1 MTARAPEITLPSAGP
16 DRRPGGSAALLRSMR
31 RQPLLVMGLVLVG
44 GVTLLSVCAPLFAPH
59 DPSSMDLDAILV
71 GPSAAHWL
79 GTDGLGRDILSR
91 LLYGGRVSLW
101 VGFVAVGIS
110 VSIGTTLGLIAG
122 YFRGLVD
129 ECIMRLVDIMLC
141 FPSFFLILA
150 VIAFLEPSLFNIMVV
165 IGLTSWMGVARLVR
179 AETLTLRERDY
190 VAAARL
196 SGASLSRILFIHIL
210 PNALPPVLVSATLGV
225 AGAILVESSLSFLGL
240 GVQPPTP
247 SWGNM
252 LLEGKESLE
261 IAPWLSVFPGF
272 AILFT
277 VLGYNLLGESLRDFM
292 DPHKK

>member
-1 MTARAPEITLPSAGP
+1 MIARAPEITLPSAGP